1 MNTKVTLYLILSVLY
16 CVTSPSQSL
25 KDSLLYSRLNNK
37 LLTANGKRILVEQY
51 YNFDRTKDSIFVF
64 DNYGKLLMKEKTSNQ
79 YTLFGDNLFIKTNNS
94 KKEVEILN
102 PFTLKRNIIKNVSE
116 LVIINKLSLILYLD
130 NHTNLYKLIKM
141 VNDNLVT
148 IASYKKEEVNFIDVN
163 SNQNTM
169 IVQYIPNNKGVD
181 IIDLNDFTKISKK
194 QINHPIKH
202 VFWDKKYPVVFL
214 SPLTSSENNYSYI
227 TFYNYKDNFSKTQ
240 LLNSTGSFTD
250 IEAIN
255 NTSFKIKQHYPI
267 GKKAY
272 DTSELQIWSTANRS
286 LNQIDQETNLS
297 DIYMQENIIFDYKR
311 NKVYQP
317 ENYPHYNFIGVNDS
331 LFLIYNSNQY
341 NDYTYSWAARP
352 RDISL
357 FNPITNTYDLIAK
370 KQADPSNTTSLSPN
384 KDFLV
389 YYQNNQIHFYNI
401 KEKKIVTSYQVQH
414 YVKKFKDTFQEFDGK
429 LWSEDQKYFYF
440 ISNASILRYNTIKNK
455 IEILQEASNKT
466 TYYKF
471 LNNTS
476 NNTNN
481 EELSSNTIINDSQ
494 LLIQKYNSANNTQ
507 SLYLLKD
514 QKREYIINNTT
525 QKISDILF
533 SKRFETITFALENF
547 NQPRTIF
554 LYKKKKTVPLLNNNM
569 PNELFTWKKQKIV
582 SYKDRYGNHLK
593 GILYYP
599 KNFDQNNK
607 YPLIT
612 KIYERQSNLA
622 NTFNYPTFFN
632 SDGFNID
639 LYLERNYFVYLP
651 DILNIHQGPGLSALN
666 CVEESIKSVLQEE
679 KSIDKDNL
687 GLFGFSL
694 GGYETNFIITQTNL
708 FKAAVSGS
716 GPTDLVNFYFS
727 YNQGYISPNYFVF
740 KNGQFSMPKTFEEN
754 KELYYINSPI
764 HFVDQIKTPL
774 LSFAGEEDKIVNS
787 LYQTEFFIGL
797 LRYNIP
803 HVALLYK
810 NEGHTF
816 RKRNNQ
822 IDITKRMINWFDY
835 YLKNID
841 SKDTY
846 WVKYNTTIDK
856 NKLTQN

>member
-1 MNTKVTLYLILSVLY
+1 MNIKVTLYLILGVLY
-16 CVTSPSQSL
+16 CITSQSQAL

-51 YNFDRTKDSIFVF
+51 YNFDKTKDSIFIF
-64 DNYGKLLMKEKTSNQ
+64 DNYGNLHMKEKSSNQ
-79 YTLFGDNLFIKTNNS
+79 YTLFGDNLFITTNKS
-94 KKEVEILN
+94 KKKIEILN
-102 PFTLKRNIIKNVSE
+102 PFTLKNNIIKNASE
-116 LVIINKLSLILYLD
+116 LVIVNKLSLILYLD

-141 VNDNLVT
+141 VNDNPVI
-148 IASYKKEEVNFIDVN
+148 IASYKKEEINFIDIN
-163 SNQNTM
+163 SNLNTM
-169 IVQYIPNNKGVD
+169 IVQSFPINKGVD
-181 IIDLNDFTKISKK
+181 IIDLNNFTKISKT
-194 QINHPIKH
+194 QIDYPIKH
-202 VFWDKKYPVVFL
+202 VFWDKKYPIVFL
-214 SPLTSSENNYSYI
+214 SPLTGTENNYSYI
-227 TFYNYKDNFSKTQ
+227 TFYNYKNNFSKTQ

-250 IEAIN
+250 LEAISD
-255 NTSFKIKQHYPI
+255 TSFKIKQHYPI
-267 GKKAY
+267 GKKPY
-272 DTSELQIWSTANRS
+272 NTNELQIWSTASHS
-286 LNQIDQETNLS
+286 LNQIDQEADLS
-297 DIYMQENIIFDYKR
+297 DIYMQENVIFDYKK

-317 ENYPHYNFIGVNDS
+317 ENYTYYNFIGVNDS
-331 LFLIYNSNQY
+331 LFLTYNSNQY
-341 NDYTYSWAARP
+341 NDYTYSWVARP
-352 RDISL
+352 RDIGL

-384 KDFLV
+384 RDFFV

-401 KEKKIVTSYQVQH
+401 KEKKILTSYKVQR
-414 YVKKFKDTFQEFDGK
+414 YAKRFKDTYQEFEGK

-471 LNNTS
+471 LNNTV
-476 NNTNN
+476 NNANN
-481 EELSSNTIINDSQ
+481 KELSSNTIINDSQ
-494 LLIQKYNSANNTQ
+494 LLIQQYNPTDNTQ

-514 QKREYIINNTT
+514 QKKEYIIDNTN
-525 QKISDILF
+525 QKISDILY
-533 SKRFETITFALENF
+533 SKKFETITYALENF

-554 LYKKKKTVPLLNNNM
+554 IYKNKKITLLLNNNM
-569 PNELFTWKKQKIV
+569 PNKLYAWKKQKMIT
-582 SYKDRYGNHLK
+582 YKDRYGNSLK

-599 KNFDQNNK
+599 KNFDQSNK

-612 KIYERQSNLA
+612 KIYEHQSNLA
-622 NTFNYPTFFN
+622 NTFNYPTFLN
-632 SDGFNID
+632 SNGFNID
-639 LYLERNYFVYLP
+639 LYLEKNYFVFLP

-666 CVEESIKSVLQEE
+666 CVEESIKSVLQQE

-694 GGYETNFIITQTNL
+694 GGYETNFIITHSDL
-708 FKAAVSGS
+708 FKTAVSGS

-740 KNGQFSMPKTFEEN
+740 KNGQFDMPKTFEED
-754 KELYYINSPI
+754 KKLYYMNSPI
-764 HFVDQIKTPL
+764 HFVNQIKTPL

-787 LYQTEFFIGL
+787 LYQKEFFIGL
-797 LRYNIP
+797 LRYRIP
-803 HVALLYK
+803 HVSLFYK
-810 NEGHTF
+810 NESHTF
-816 RKRNNQ
+816 RNRNNQ
-822 IDITKRMINWFDY
+822 IDITNRIMNWFDY

-856 NKLTQN
+856 AD